1 MNTSPVDFNEPT
13 TNTNVSPPKQSPDD
27 RMDLSFLLNLLD
39 GVLETPGR
47 IIIMTSNYPERLDK
61 ALVRPGR
68 IDIISKFTKCTHET
82 MCQML
87 EFFYNTSLTAEQN
100 KMVYNV
106 PNCSITPAELS
117 KIMFENFDDLE
128 GSLDFMITKN

>member
-1 MNTSPVDFNEPT
+1 MYKDIHLINIIKVDKMNNIMDPTSISMTMSKSHHQNYGLSSFAGGGGMNM
-13 TNTNVSPPKQSPDD
+13 NSGM
-27 RMDLSFLLNLLD
+27 MDQF
-39 GVLETPGR
+39 
-47 IIIMTSNYPERLDK
+47 
-61 ALVRPGR
+61 GR

-87 EFFYNTSLTAEQN
+87 EFFYNTSLTAEQK